1 MDSESS
7 ISVRVEGVALNF
19 RGVGADDHV
28 LAVMRES
35 GAIYEQSVLLK
46 ILHQLNGR
54 KGAAVDAG
62 AFIGTHSV
70 FFSRICGLA
79 PVLAFEA
86 DPETFTVLS
95 QNLKDNDA
103 RSVVAQNV
111 ALGNR
116 IGRGEL
122 RQGAAGNRGT
132 VSVDPRDDGTLAIT
146 TIDVAVAEMAGW
158 EPVVLIK
165 IDVEGAEI
173 DVLQGAEETITR
185 DMPLLCVEAHGPAQF
200 AELARFL
207 HSCGY
212 GIVDCLGGSPTY
224 IADVTRTGDLK
235 AVLSRRIW
243 QLRSRMRGTWTRAA
257 MRRLAIIVGPW
268 QN

>member
-62 AFIGTHSV
+62 AFIGTQ
-70 FFSRICGLA
+70 
-79 PVLAFEA
+79 VLAFEA

-116 IGRGEL
+116 IGRAEL

>member
-116 IGRGEL
+116 IGRAEL
-122 RQGAAGNRGT
+122 RPGGLAILPVPIQAQQT
-132 VSVDPRDDGTLAIT
+132 VEYGEARADEHHHVRDVRAPGLDYYDRYRSVFERVDEVASGDFDPRYQLFAL
-146 TIDVAVAEMAGW
+146 
-158 EPVVLIK
+158 EPH
-165 IDVEGAEI
+165 EGRVRAR
-173 DVLQGAEETITR
+173 R
-185 DMPLLCVEAHGPAQF
+185 DLVPLCYKE
-200 AELARFL
+200 
-207 HSCGY
+207 
-212 GIVDCLGGSPTY
+212 
-224 IADVTRTGDLK
+224 
-235 AVLSRRIW
+235 
-243 QLRSRMRGTWTRAA
+243 
-257 MRRLAIIVGPW
+257 
-268 QN
+268 